1 MNPFMLLV
9 YRFLQGLAGVTN
21 LIYFRKIVF
30 INRHYLHA
38 KSPLIVLCNH
48 PNTVVDPLLSI
59 MYTREPVYLLANY
72 GLFKNP
78 ISGAILRTLFC
89 IPVKRV
95 KDVAAG
101 EERNNDDAFRAS
113 EAHLKAGRS
122 LFIAPEGTSYT
133 ERHIREFKTGLAR
146 IIFEAESQS
155 DFKLNVRILP
165 IGLTYFDPLKFGSDV
180 VVEVG
185 EPFSAI
191 DWRERYAEDKRK
203 AVDEFA
209 QYVENQFHTLT
220 INCTDVAE
228 DHFLQKIEAVI
239 QSENALDTEGSYFRS
254 KKLLAAIQNWK
265 KTDAAGFAIFEQ
277 QVETY
282 FSRLNALKI
291 KEVNVQKFPSTA
303 TLAKSLIGLPFL
315 LLGWIPNFIP
325 AYLSNGLV
333 KWLKLDSSYDTTV
346 RMLAGLVLF
355 PLLWWGQT
363 ELFFA
368 YFFPKMP
375 DLNVLYTLL
384 LAAAYLASGLLAWR
398 VYTEGSSFFN
408 FRKYKKADTDGSLTA
423 LRQPILKVA
432 TEFAR

>member
-30 INRHYLHA
+30 INRQYLRA
-38 KSPLIVLCNH
+38 KAPLIVLCNH
-48 PNTVVDPLLSI
+48 PNTVVDPLLAV

-146 IIFEAESQS
+146 IIFEAERQS

-203 AVDEFA
+203 TVDEFA
-209 QYVENQFHTLT
+209 QYVENQFHALT
-220 INCTDVAE
+220 IHCTDVAE
-228 DHFLQKIEAVI
+228 DHFLQKVEAVV

-265 KTDAAGFAIFEQ
+265 KTDTAGFTIFEQ

-291 KEVNVQKFPSTA
+291 KEVNVQKFPAAA
-303 TLAKSLIGLPFL
+303 TVSKFLIGLPFL
-315 LLGWIPNFIP
+315 ILGLMPNFIP
-325 AYLSNGLV
+325 AYLSHGLV

-355 PLLWWGQT
+355 PLLWWCQT

-368 YFFPKMP
+368 YFYPNIP
-375 DLNVLYTLL
+375 DLNAFYTLL
-384 LAAAYLASGLLAWR
+384 LAVAYIASGLLAWR

-408 FRKYKKADTDGSLTA
+408 FRKYKNADADGSLTA

-432 TEFAR
+432 TELAP